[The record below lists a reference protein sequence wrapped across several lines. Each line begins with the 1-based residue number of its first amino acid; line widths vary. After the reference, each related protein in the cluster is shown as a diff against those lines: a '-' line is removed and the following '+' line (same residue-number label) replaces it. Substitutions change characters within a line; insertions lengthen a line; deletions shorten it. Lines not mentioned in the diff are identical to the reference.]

1 MSREERKI
9 TEHDLHA
16 YVDGAL
22 DGPARAAV
30 EAYLAEHPAAAGE
43 VEDLK
48 RQNETL
54 RALYGHIATEPVP
67 PRLNAYRVERESRI
81 RTASWSRMAA
91 AAVLLL
97 AVGTAGGWY
106 GHTLYAPATPAQV
119 ALVDEAM
126 EAHRVYSGEVVHP
139 VEVWAGQK
147 DHLQSWLSKRLA
159 RPLTVPDLRSDGLT
173 LVGGRLLPAANGPA
187 AQFMYED
194 DTGRRVTLY
203 IIPAKE
209 GRETSFHYAS
219 LDRLEAF
226 FWTDE
231 AISCALVGDL
241 PRDRL
246 QQIATQA
253 YKQLG

>member
-1 MSREERKI
+1 MKSEERKI

-16 YVDGAL
+16 YADGAL
-22 DGPARAAV
+22 GEPARAAV
-30 EAYLAEHPAAAGE
+30 EAYLAKHPAAAAE
-43 VEDLK
+43 VEGFQ

-54 RALYGHIATEPVP
+54 RALYGHVATEPVP
-67 PRLNAYRVERESRI
+67 PRLDPYRIERESRI
-81 RTASWSRMAA
+81 RTFGWSRMAA

-97 AVGTAGGWY
+97 ALGTAGGWY
-106 GHTLYAPATPAQV
+106 GRTLYAPETPAQV

-159 RPLTVPDLRSDGLT
+159 RTLAVPDLGSEGLK

-194 DTGRRVTLY
+194 DSGRRVSLY
-203 IIPAKE
+203 IVPAKE

-226 FWTDE
+226 SWTDE